1 MADGKAAREAR
12 LAAAL
17 RENLKRRKAAS
28 RPLGD
33 HADEAMDGLGLP
45 EGLAPLGGGAAE
57 ADDAKGRG
65 TGGTAAGTTDKV

>member
-28 RPLGD
+28 RPLSEPAG
-33 HADEAMDGLGLP
+33 EAMEGRGLP
-45 EGLAPLGGGAAE
+45 AEPASPGGGAAE
-57 ADDAKGRG
+57 ADDANGRG
-65 TGGTAAGTTDKV
+65 TDGAAGAADES